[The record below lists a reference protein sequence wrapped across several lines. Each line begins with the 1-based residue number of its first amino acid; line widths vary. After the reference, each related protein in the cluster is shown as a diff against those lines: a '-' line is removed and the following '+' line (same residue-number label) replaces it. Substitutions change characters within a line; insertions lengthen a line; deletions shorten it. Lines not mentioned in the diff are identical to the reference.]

1 MPRPIRKTKPLIYVF
16 NEGESEQAY
25 TEFLRNS
32 FSDYAVVKYP
42 KATGLFEEARD
53 RFEKDK
59 KYRDSAEV
67 TDEIGFFFDVEKTEK
82 GKWDSRYQIIKKL
95 RKLRKKPEIRIRLLM
110 TTACIEYWLMLHYK
124 KYAPDIVSPADKQRV
139 LHEVQSRI
147 KTYEKGDYPSTAQIA
162 EKYPDA
168 VKNAK
173 AVLNDL
179 LQEGL
184 PELNDTDTRNRW
196 LYTCS
201 KTFSTVFEA
210 IEYLESLKD

>member
-1 MPRPIRKTKPLIYVF
+1 MARPTRKTKPLIYVF

-25 TEFLRNS
+25 TEFLKRF

-42 KATGLFEEARD
+42 KSTGLFEEARD

-59 KYRDSAEV
+59 KFRDSAEV
-67 TDEIGFFFDVEKTEK
+67 TDEIWFFFDVEKDEK
-82 GKWDSRYQIIKKL
+82 SKWEARYQIVKQL
-95 RKLRKKPEIRIRLLM
+95 RRLRKKPEIRIRLLM

-124 KYAPDIVSPADKQRV
+124 RYAPDIESPADKQRV
-139 LHEVQSRI
+139 LREVKSHV
-147 KTYEKGDYPSTAQIA
+147 KTYEKGDYTATAQIA

-168 VKNAK
+168 VTNAK
-173 AVLNDL
+173 SVLNDL
-179 LQEGL
+179 LQEGM
-184 PELNDTDTRNRW
+184 PELNDTDTRNKW

-210 IEYLESLKD
+210 IEYLESLKK